1 MNSATCAEALRHCSR
16 LLYLS
21 VRRHCR
27 CQSAS
32 GTSLYLTISPQH
44 DINLDDDPVTISP
57 QHIILDGHLQR
68 VTVTISFVTHL
79 LCDITFPRD
88 RGTHLVFHQLPSS
101 LSNCLSLSF
110 RHLCKTYVGLACL
123 FPFVKIIRLI
133 TSHALIFCKQQRIN
147 NDSAKERNLYCHL

>member
-44 DINLDDDPVTISP
+44 DINLDDDL
-57 QHIILDGHLQR
+57 QH

-88 RGTHLVFHQLPSS
+88 RGTRLVFHQLPSS

-110 RHLCKTYVGLACL
+110 RHLCKSYVGLACL

-133 TSHALIFCKQQRIN
+133 TSRALIFCKQQRIMIRQKKGTYTV
-147 NDSAKERNLYCHL
+147 SCKCFLNLL